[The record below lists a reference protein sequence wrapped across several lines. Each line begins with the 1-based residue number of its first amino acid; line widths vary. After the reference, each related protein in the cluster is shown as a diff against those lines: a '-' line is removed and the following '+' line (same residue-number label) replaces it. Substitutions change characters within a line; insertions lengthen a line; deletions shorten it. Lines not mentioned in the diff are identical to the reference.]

1 MRVIEHNL
9 ICRQPPEN
17 TLRTTFEPPL
27 CHLPPFQC
35 SFPSVLSVF
44 QPWLPHHFNT
54 PFPIQVPISAWPSP
68 PLNISGN
75 NRKQPEITGNTGFFG
90 TPASGPAS
98 PTPSAFY
105 RGFIPV
111 SRHHSTTPL
120 LQHSIPQ
127 IFKEQH
133 RLPQS
138 GSDQIVW
145 DALLVP
151 IINTRILSHP
161 QKK

>member
-1 MRVIEHNL
+1 MFL
-9 ICRQPPEN
+9 PICFIGVSTVASPSLQHSISHPGSNFR
-17 TLRTTFEPPL
+17 LA
-27 CHLPPFQC
+27 LPP
-35 SFPSVLSVF
+35 
-44 QPWLPHHFNT
+44 
-54 PFPIQVPISAWPSP
+54 I
-68 PLNISGN
+68 NISGN
-75 NRKQPEITGNTGFFG
+75 SRKQPEISGNTGFFG

-127 IFKEQH
+127 IFKEPR

>member
-1 MRVIEHNL
+1 M
-9 ICRQPPEN
+9 
-17 TLRTTFEPPL
+17 F
-27 CHLPPFQC
+27 LPIRFSGVSTVASPY
-35 SFPSVLSVF
+35 ST
-44 QPWLPHHFNT
+44 T

-75 NRKQPEITGNTGFFG
+75 SRKQPEISGNTGFFG

-105 RGFIPV
+105 RGFIPL

-120 LQHSIPQ
+120 LHHSIPQ

-138 GSDQIVW
+138 RNDQIAW

-151 IINTRILSHP
+151 ITNATILT
-161 QKK
+161 QLQTK